1 MRTNP
6 IRWPILAA
14 ALAACQGAESNEA
27 GGAEGGFPPMPVEVV
42 PAVRDTVVDAIVATG
57 QIEAVQAIELRPE
70 VEGRIVEIF
79 VREGGAVSQGAPLF
93 KVDDAELKAQV
104 AQLEA
109 ERDLAVQA
117 LNRTRELLA
126 QNASSAADLERAEAT
141 ARSTQA
147 QLELAQLRLERTV
160 VRAPF
165 AGVAGQRFVSLGDYV
180 TRATPLVSLQ
190 TVDPQRAVFQVPER
204 YARELAIGQRVTFG
218 VASVAERRF
227 TGTVQFVDPR
237 VQLPARTIM
246 VKAVVR
252 NPQRLL
258 RAGMFIEVRLVSE
271 TRPDAVLVP
280 EDAVLPLEGANV
292 VWVVT
297 NGSAHRREVQLGVRV
312 PGFVEVQS
320 GIEAGEHVVVGGQER
335 LGEGAP
341 VNATVVER
349 ARDGARRP
357 SS

>member
-1 MRTNP
+1 M
-6 IRWPILAA
+6 IRWLALVA
-14 ALAACQGAESNEA
+14 MLAACQRAEPDV
-27 GGAEGGFPPMPVEVV
+27 GGEGGGNGGFPPMPVEVV
-42 PAVRDTVVDAIVATG
+42 AATRDTVVDAIIASG
-57 QIEAVQAIELRPE
+57 QIEAVQAIEVRPE
-70 VEGRIVEIF
+70 VEGRIVDIL
-79 VREGGAVSQGAPLF
+79 VREGGAVSRGAPLL

-141 ARSTQA
+141 ARSAVA
-147 QLELAQLRLERTV
+147 QLELAQVRLERTV

-165 AGVAGQRFVSLGDYV
+165 AGVTGQRFVSLGDYV

-204 YARELAIGQRVTFG
+204 YARDLAIGQRVTFG
-218 VASVAERRF
+218 VASVPGQRF
-227 TGTVQFVDPR
+227 TGRVEFVDPR

-246 VKAVVR
+246 VKAAVR
-252 NPQRLL
+252 NPRRLL
-258 RAGMFIEVRLVSE
+258 KAGMFIEARLVSE
-271 TRPDAVLVP
+271 TRPNAVLIP
-280 EDAVLPLEGANV
+280 EDAILPLEGADF

-297 NGSAHRREVQLGVRV
+297 NGTAQRREVHLGVRV

-320 GIEAGEHVVVGGQER
+320 GVEEGEQVVVGGQER

-349 ARDGARRP
+349 ARDGAGRP